1 MSLRSDCSTETTQE
15 RCSFYLRISESSVHA
30 GLVRQLDISGIRT
43 VCQRQLLNLTVD
55 RQHSRVVWV
64 PLQGPP
70 LVAHFPPVKLHV
82 LEVPDLPQ
90 QFQISIQ
97 NMGLWGIFEGRTP
110 RLWWER
116 FIGTCLPLS
125 PHRDAVVRWHL
136 WRTGLHQTP
145 NLPQPCSWTSQ
156 PLELW
161 TIKLIC
167 LQITLPKTGIF
178 VTATQSL
185 KTHL

>member
-1 MSLRSDCSTETTQE
+1 MSPRSECSTETTQE

-30 GLVRQLDISGIRT
+30 GLVRQLGISGIRT

-116 FIGTCLPLS
+116 FIGTCLPFS
-125 PHRDAVVRWHL
+125 SQR
-136 WRTGLHQTP
+136 
-145 NLPQPCSWTSQ
+145 CSGKMASLKNRPSSDTKSATA
-156 PLELW
+156 LL
-161 TIKLIC
+161 LNFSAS
-167 LQITLPKTGIF
+167 ITLNHKVDLLTNYPAQDRHF
-178 VTATQSL
+178 CYSNPEP
-185 KTHL
+185 